1 MPKPT
6 PAQLEKMALT
16 ANKIRQD
23 VIRIVSQAGS
33 GHIAGP
39 LDMADVFTALYFFVL
54 NVDPKNPWWEERDRV
69 ILSNGHICPVWYAT
83 LAHRGYFPHKELDTL
98 RRLNSRLQGHPHY
111 RALPGVENTGGPL
124 GQGLSQAIGAA
135 LAGRMDGKRWRV
147 YAFLSDAEH
156 QEGQTMEAM
165 MFAGNRKVHNL
176 TAIIDRN
183 NIQIDGFTED
193 VMPLE
198 PLVEKYRAF
207 NWHVI
212 EVDGHNIEAI
222 IDACHEAKSI
232 FEKPTVIIAH
242 TTPGKGVDFMEF
254 KYEWHS
260 KAFKPGEAKEA
271 LHQLRTLGGKIRGEH
286 E

>member
-260 KAFKPGEAKEA
+260 KAFKPGEAQEA
-271 LHQLRTLGGKIRGEH
+271 LKKLRSLGGRITGEH

>member
-6 PAQLEKMALT
+6 PAQLEKMALL

-23 VIRIVSQAGS
+23 VIRIVSDAGS

-54 NVDPKNPWWEERDRV
+54 NIDPKRPWWDERDRL

-83 LAHRGYFPHKELDTL
+83 LAHRGYFPHKELNTL
-98 RRLNSRLQGHPHY
+98 RRLNSRLQGHPHF
-111 RALPGVENTGGPL
+111 RELPGVENTGGPL

-147 YAFLSDAEH
+147 YALMSDAEH
-156 QEGQTMEAM
+156 QEGQTMEAV
-165 MFAGNRKVHNL
+165 MFAGNRKINNL

-198 PLVEKYRAF
+198 PLAEKYRA
-207 NWHVI
+207 NSWHVI
-212 EVDGHNIEAI
+212 EADGHNIEAI
-222 IDACHEAKSI
+222 IDACHEAESI

-242 TTPGKGVDFMEF
+242 TTPGKGVEFMEKKF
-254 KYEWHS
+254 EWHS
-260 KAFKPGEAKEA
+260 KAFKPGEAREA
-271 LHQLRTLGGKIRGEH
+271 LKELRSLGGKIHGEH